1 MHDRLKSLG
10 RPRQLLKKKLK
21 QMRRLAKEMPQKATM
36 MVLLRMEKK
45 DKVKLL

>member
-21 QMRRLAKEMPQKATM
+21 QMRRLVKEMPQKAAM
-36 MVLLRMEKK
+36 MELLRMEKK